1 MPTDFAFR
9 LSTYLTLALGCICLG
24 YSEWDY
30 LPEVSFFTGVV
41 TILMVVAFFRA
52 DRRGNEL
59 SLVAA
64 NRLGAVIGAI
74 AVIWIVIHYRRPDSL
89 INTLP
94 WPAGGL
100 PFLAPLLMILVPAKL
115 FRPKHVGD
123 WWALQGVGLVSVGLA
138 SSLCEDLGFVVLVTL
153 YCLTGVWSLTLF
165 YIRRASGHVPLPPVT
180 VADTGFASWVSPASW
195 FRAMFPPRSRPTVAE
210 PFAGIGR
217 PSPTERLGRS
227 HFFRSVRWLAVG
239 VVVALP
245 LFFLTPR
252 SSSMQWELFKSR
264 LETGSSDAPDLSRTG
279 ELRVN
284 SEPAFE
290 VFARNSDGSPMNE
303 IPADQRWRVAA
314 YTEYQYPQGKWSKGG
329 IPRVYVTS
337 PEQPIPYPDSSSFE
351 YPKLWDKQYRVEFRI
366 VGKIAGAP
374 VSDPAD
380 YLALGPP
387 PIVHETATGFRYW
400 GQMNDGSFSPLGSQI
415 GRPTTYWQIVHER
428 NANGE
433 EPLHTFKLAEPFQN
447 QTDPRTKLT
456 AFPQEN
462 RIGTL
467 ANQWIDRWIAE
478 SRLPAEIR
486 TSLNPITLKMNEIH
500 HERVAR
506 AFRDHLAYSGEF
518 EYTLNLK
525 RKERKLDPIEDF
537 LFNTKSGHCERFAA
551 ALVMLL
557 RSVGIPAQFVLGYKG
572 RDWLDDGH
580 YVIKQEHAHAW
591 AEVLVSRP
599 STDEKPG
606 SGNRDWLFLSLDP
619 TPDITSTLD
628 ATDGGVFSAGREGRR
643 LFANYIIGLNAESQK
658 VLTKNVS
665 SFFEKNI
672 GWLVA
677 FAIVLAIIGF
687 VVRNAIRRTRQSRDT
702 ILDATPA
709 DPVPWYA
716 QMIAILTAN
725 GHAMNDGET
734 PNEYAD
740 RVAERLKLQPETA
753 SVADVPTTV
762 TQILYDVRYAQ
773 RDWTDERK
781 SIVERA
787 IRQLATTLSKSV

>member
-30 LPEVSFFTGVV
+30 LPEVTFFTGVV

-52 DRRGNEL
+52 DRKGIEL
-59 SLVAA
+59 SLSAA
-64 NRLGAVIGAI
+64 NRLGAAI
-74 AVIWIVIHYRRPDSL
+74 AVIAVIWLFVQYRRPESL
-89 INTLP
+89 MNTLP

-138 SSLCEDLGFVVLVTL
+138 SSLCEDPGFVVLVTL

-165 YIRRASGHVPLPPVT
+165 YIRRASGHVPPPPVV
-180 VADTGFASWVSPASW
+180 VADSGFGSWFSPASW

-227 HFFRSVRWLAVG
+227 HFFRSVRWLAFG

-252 SSSMQWELFKSR
+252 SSTMQWELFKSR
-264 LETGSSDAPDLSRTG
+264 LETGSSMDAPDLSRTG

-284 SEPAFE
+284 TEPAFE
-290 VFARNSDGSPMNE
+290 VFARNTDGSPMND
-303 IPADQRWRVAA
+303 IPTDQRWRVAA

-329 IPRVYVTS
+329 ITRVHVAS
-337 PEQPIPYPDSSSFE
+337 PDQPIPYPDSPSLEF
-351 YPKLWDKQYRVEFRI
+351 PKLWDKQYIAEFRI

-374 VSDPAD
+374 TSDPAD
-380 YLALGPP
+380 YLPLGPP
-387 PIVHETATGFRYW
+387 PLVYQTPSGFRYW

-415 GRPTTYWQIVHER
+415 GRPKAYWQIVHQR
-428 NANGE
+428 NAEGE
-433 EPLHTFKLAEPFQN
+433 EPFHRFRLAEPFSN
-447 QTDPRTKLT
+447 QTDPRSKLT
-456 AFPQEN
+456 VVAPES
-462 RIGTL
+462 RIGQL
-467 ANQWIDRWIAE
+467 ANQRIDRWIKE
-478 SRLPAEIR
+478 GRLPAEIR
-486 TSLNPITLKMNEIH
+486 TVLNPVTLKMNEIY
-500 HERVAR
+500 HEQVAR
-506 AFRDHLAYSGEF
+506 AFRDYLAYSGEF

-537 LFNTKSGHCERFAA
+537 LLNTKAGHCERFAA
-551 ALVMLL
+551 SLVLLL

-599 STDEKPG
+599 SKSEKPE
-606 SGNRDWLFLSLDP
+606 SGIRDWLFLSLDP
-619 TPDITSTLD
+619 TPDTGSTND
-628 ATDGGVFSAGREGRR
+628 TTDDGMFSASRQGRR
-643 LFANYIIGLNAESQK
+643 LLADYIIGLNAESQK
-658 VLTKNVS
+658 ILTRNVS
-665 SFFEKNI
+665 NFFENNI

-677 FAIVLAIIGF
+677 SAIAFAIIGY
-687 VVRNAIRRTRQSRDT
+687 VVRAFVFRSRKSRGA

-709 DPVPWYA
+709 DPVPWYT
-716 QMIAILTAN
+716 QMIAFLTAK
-725 GHAMNDGET
+725 GHPLHNGET
-734 PNEYAD
+734 PHEYAA
-740 RVAERLKLQPETA
+740 RVSEILKLKPETA
-753 SVADVPTTV
+753 SVADVPVSV
-762 TQILYDVRYAQ
+762 TQILYEVRYGQ

-781 SIVERA
+781 TVAERA
-787 IRQLATTLSKSV
+787 IQRLAEALT